1 MQALVLILIVPRG
14 SKVASTHYV
23 AKDALELLSK
33 VNTTYQVL
41 ALLAWATIAPDLLDT
56 GDQTQAFCKISNAFN
71 HWATS
76 IVP

>member
-33 VNTTYQVL
+33 VNATYQVL
-41 ALLAWATIAPDLLDT
+41 ALLAWATTAPDLLDT
-56 GDQTQAFCKISNAFN
+56 GDQTQALVCIR
-71 HWATS
+71 
-76 IVP
+76 

>member
-1 MQALVLILIVPRG
+1 MFSSMQALVLILIVPRG

-41 ALLAWATIAPDLLDT
+41 ALLA
-56 GDQTQAFCKISNAFN
+56 
-71 HWATS
+71 
-76 IVP
+76 

>member
-1 MQALVLILIVPRG
+1 
-14 SKVASTHYV
+14 VASTHYV

-56 GDQTQAFCKISNAFN
+56 GDQTQALVCIR
-71 HWATS
+71 
-76 IVP
+76 